1 MTMVMTMI
9 MMTTLM
15 LRDDGRG
22 WAREKETEV
31 CLLMV
36 VSAMALITVRL
47 KVEGP
52 GCAQKRMM
60 HDNVDDDDDGKR
72 RRLSRDV
79 TTTVLSP
86 DP

>member
-1 MTMVMTMI
+1 MTMVMTI
-9 MMTTLM
+9 MMMTMMMMTM
-15 LRDDGRG
+15 MMVRDDGRG
-22 WAREKETEV
+22 WARGKETAV

-60 HDNVDDDDDGKR
+60 RDNVDDDDDGKR
-72 RRLSRDV
+72 
-79 TTTVLSP
+79 
-86 DP
+86 